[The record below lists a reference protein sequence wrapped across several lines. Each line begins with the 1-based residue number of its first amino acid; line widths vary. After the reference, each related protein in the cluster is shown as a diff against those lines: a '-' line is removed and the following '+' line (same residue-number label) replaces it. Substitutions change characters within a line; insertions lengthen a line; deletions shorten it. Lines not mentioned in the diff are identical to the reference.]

1 MRIDSIKVTNF
12 KSFENL
18 ELDFAGNFSLIIG
31 DNGTGKTSVLESLSV
46 GLGGFIAGIDGIK
59 TRNINND
66 EIRVTSRII
75 GDATPNISYHTPCE
89 VECCGIIDG
98 NEINWKRSLNKLK
111 GRTTR
116 IDAKKIIDVV
126 EKMQQKIN
134 ADEPESVILPI
145 ISYQGAGRLYSQ
157 KRDKWISVFE
167 QKNLSRVVGYMD
179 SLEIESNFKLFVDW
193 LNRMTLISLQ
203 KQKYIGEL
211 QSVLQAISTFM
222 QSLSKDNREVSISYD
237 FELGEVAVQLNGEQ
251 LPLRLLSSGYRSLI
265 GMVADIAFRMSL
277 LNPQLKDKASQLTPG
292 VVLIDELDLH
302 LHPEWQWNIV
312 EDLKRTFPLVQF
324 IATTHSPIIISSC
337 KDGEIINLQN
347 EDTKNQK
354 YYGWQVQDILNQVM
368 ESKNRTPKIQKDIE
382 RFEELFDKKMN
393 GNSGDLLL
401 EAELSELE
409 KKLLEI
415 LPESDP
421 ATTLAKLSYIKKRI
435 KKVEDNHEKG

>member
-1 MRIDSIKVTNF
+1 MRIDSLKITNF
-12 KSFENL
+12 KSFENKDL
-18 ELDFAGNFSLIIG
+18 EFTGNFSLIIG
-31 DNGTGKTSVLESLSV
+31 DNGTGKTSILESLSI
-46 GLGGFIAGIDGIK
+46 GLGGFIIGIDGID
-59 TRNINND
+59 TRNIYND
-66 EIRVTSRII
+66 EIRVTNKII
-75 GDATPNISYHTPCE
+75 GDATVNTSYHTPCE
-89 VECCGIIDG
+89 IECSGIV
-98 NEINWKRSLNKLK
+98 NEEKITWKRSLNKLK

-116 IDAKKIIDVV
+116 TDAKKIIDVV

-134 ADEPESVILPI
+134 SDKSEEVILPI
-145 ISYQGAGRLYSQ
+145 LSYQGAGRLYSQ
-157 KRDKWISVFE
+157 KREKWVSVFK
-167 QKNLSRVVGYMD
+167 QKNLSRVVGYTD
-179 SLEIESNFKLFVDW
+179 SLEVESNFKLFVDW
-193 LNRMTLISLQ
+193 LNRMTLIALQ
-203 KQKYIGEL
+203 KQKTIGEL

-222 QSLSKDNREVSISYD
+222 QSLSKDKSEVSISYD
-237 FELGEVAVQLNGEQ
+237 LELGEVAVQLNGEQ

-337 KDGEIINLQN
+337 KDGEIINIDN
-347 EDTKNQK
+347 KETKNKK

-368 ESKNRTPKIQKDIE
+368 ESKNRTPEIQRDIE
-382 RFEELFDKKMN
+382 RFEELFDEKMN
-393 GNSGDLLL
+393 GNSSG
-401 EAELSELE
+401 ELELE
-409 KKLLEI
+409 KLENKLLEI

-421 ATTLAKLSYIKKRI
+421 ATTLAKLSYIKKSV